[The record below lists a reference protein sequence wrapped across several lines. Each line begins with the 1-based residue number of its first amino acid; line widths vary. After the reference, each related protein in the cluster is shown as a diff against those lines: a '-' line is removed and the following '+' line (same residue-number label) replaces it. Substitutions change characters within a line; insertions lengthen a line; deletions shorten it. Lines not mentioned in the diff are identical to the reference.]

1 MINVG
6 KDIINNKKGEFT
18 KISVKE
24 KENEELKSENI
35 KISKE
40 LNEVKIKMNYFQN
53 WKRRI
58 KKI

>member
-53 WKRRI
+53 
-58 KKI
+58 